1 MRAATSAQ
9 PGCGGI
15 IEDGYC
21 TVCGMAPAPASP
33 PSAPSARSGARST
46 VACGCMSKSSDMS
59 LTFDAH
65 RHGAERYKAL
75 SNSDGWAVTV

>member
-1 MRAATSAQ
+1 
-9 PGCGGI
+9 
-15 IEDGYC
+15 
-21 TVCGMAPAPASP
+21 
-33 PSAPSARSGARST
+33 
-46 VACGCMSKSSDMS
+46 MSKSSDMS